1 MYEDLEQYDFSKGAE
16 LPVFKEKIEIPKI
29 DFEVKKEEEENDDE
43 IDLGFLL

>member
-1 MYEDLEQYDFSKGAE
+1 MYEDLEQFDFSEGAE

-29 DFEVKKEEEENDDE
+29 DIEVDDEEKEDE